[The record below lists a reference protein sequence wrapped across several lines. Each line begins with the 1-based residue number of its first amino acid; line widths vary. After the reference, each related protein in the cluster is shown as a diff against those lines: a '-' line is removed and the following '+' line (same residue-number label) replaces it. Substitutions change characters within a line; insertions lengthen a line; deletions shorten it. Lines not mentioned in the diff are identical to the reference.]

1 MTPWANENIGCHVI
15 SGVASFFQKS
25 KIVKKLVPKKRL
37 KNEVEKAAFMN
48 VDELTRNVNCHQK
61 SQLIKIMNSLWN
73 LRLFVRCDSFGY
85 TILDF
90 EYNLYQEPF
99 YILHFYF

>member
-1 MTPWANENIGCHVI
+1 MASSANENNGCHVI
-15 SGVASFFQKS
+15 SGGAGIFQKS

-37 KNEVEKAAFMN
+37 ESEVEKAAFMN

-73 LRLFVRCDSFGY
+73 FLFVRCV
-85 TILDF
+85 
-90 EYNLYQEPF
+90 NM
-99 YILHFYF
+99 

>member
-1 MTPWANENIGCHVI
+1 MTSLANENIGCHVI

-37 KNEVEKAAFMN
+37 KSEVEKAAFMN

-73 LRLFVRCDSFGY
+73 FKLFVRCDSFAY
-85 TILDF
+85 MILDF
-90 EYNLYQEPF
+90 KGSLS
-99 YILHFYF
+99 